1 LVDVV
6 ILRLVGRVDKLRG
19 VDILR
24 LVDNVLRLLDLAW
37 LDILYLAGLDIL
49 DGLLDIGKRLWL
61 DILDRLLDIGDL
73 LRLDIGNRGLHWLLD
88 QRLGDSGVRD
98 DLGSLHRLVVD
109 VLFDSLLGDHI
120 DFDFL
125 SDLGD
130 VFGDVFDLLVVSV
143 DSFDRDVV
151 GLCDGLVLG
160 DGSGDGHVLGPLLG
174 DLFDVLAL
182 VGHLDVAD
190 LGFVVGVGLLDRD
203 VLDVRLGLRLGLL
216 VHGGGRLD
224 HGRLGLHDRLN
235 QGVLHVLHR
244 LLDELGRLVDGHLGN
259 GRLEDWVLRHVARS
273 HFFVDMLKI
282 FL

>member
-1 LVDVV
+1 M
-6 ILRLVGRVDKLRG
+6 RG

-49 DGLLDIGKRLWL
+49 DGLLDIGDWLRL
-61 DILDRLLDIGDL
+61 DILDRLLDIGDW
-73 LRLDIGNRGLHWLLD
+73 LRLDIGNCGLHWLLD
-88 QRLGDSGVRD
+88 DGLGDSGVRD
-98 DLGSLHRLVVD
+98 DLGSLHWLIID

-130 VFGDVFDLLVVSV
+130 EFGHVFNLLVVGV
-143 DSFDRDVV
+143 DSFDGDVV
-151 GLCDGLVLG
+151 GLGDGLVLC
-160 DGSGDGHVLGPLLG
+160 DGSGDGDVLGSLLG
-174 DLFDVLAL
+174 NLFDVLSL

-203 VLDVRLGLRLGLL
+203 VLDVRLGLRLRLL
-216 VHGGGRLD
+216 VNGGGGLD
-224 HGRLGLHDRLN
+224 HRRLRLHDRLN
-235 QGVLHVLHR
+235 QRVLHVLHR

-259 GRLEDWVLRHVARS
+259 SRLEDSVLRHVARS

-282 FL
+282 IYKFIFIWKRTF